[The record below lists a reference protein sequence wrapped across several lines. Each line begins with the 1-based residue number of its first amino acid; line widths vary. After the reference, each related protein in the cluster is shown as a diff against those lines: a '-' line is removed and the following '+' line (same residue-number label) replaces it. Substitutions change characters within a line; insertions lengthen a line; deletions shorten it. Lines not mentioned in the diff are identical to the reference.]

1 MSEVL
6 GGLTVLTVEILD
18 LIFLKD
24 ARTLLEQL
32 ALEMK
37 LSTCIYWFGRVDE
50 HLRSKGTGVTL

>member
-37 LSTCIYWFGRVDE
+37 LSTCIY
-50 HLRSKGTGVTL
+50 